1 MRINLVCIVGYR
13 YCVVY
18 IPGCPHLKAEC
29 FYKVEVCIDWLSAL
43 MRCPYESCVHS
54 NRISVFT
61 QGLNKR
67 GVCRRSISTLIYN
80 ANVVVVFGLL
90 CSRISSLIRNFFISV
105 RITGVSVFND
115 SPVLRQFM
123 HFIVLLTLR

>member
-1 MRINLVCIVGYR
+1 MRINLVSIVGYR

-54 NRISVFT
+54 NGVSVFT

-67 GVCRRSISTLIYN
+67 GVSRRSISTLIYN
-80 ANVVVVFGLL
+80 ANVVLVFGLL
-90 CSRISSLIRNFFISV
+90 CSRISPLIRNFFIS
-105 RITGVSVFND
+105 RD
-115 SPVLRQFM
+115 L
-123 HFIVLLTLR
+123 